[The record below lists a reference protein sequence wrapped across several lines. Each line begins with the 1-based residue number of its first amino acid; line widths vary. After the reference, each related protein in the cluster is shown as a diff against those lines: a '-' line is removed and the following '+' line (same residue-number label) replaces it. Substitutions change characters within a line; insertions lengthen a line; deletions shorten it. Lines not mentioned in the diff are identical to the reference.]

1 MPKWGITDEQRETRP
16 WGLEPGLLAPA
27 KVVTDPVHGDVFV
40 NVLEAK
46 LLDSPP
52 MQRLRRVR
60 QLGTTHLVY
69 PAATHSRFSHSLG
82 ALRAA
87 QDLLDAVAGNR
98 TAPRHTPD
106 LLDEWDNSGR
116 LPDGTPVL
124 EARFAEA
131 TVLARLGALLHDFCH
146 VPLGH
151 TIEDDLKV
159 LLVHDGNK
167 PRFERLWNRVEES
180 TRRPIERGASRFTD
194 ATLSL
199 LDELLLLIL
208 SKLKRNG
215 LVSSYPFV
223 GDIVGNT
230 ICADLI
236 DYLRR
241 DHWFTGLPIALGHRF
256 VNDFYVM
263 DSHHKHFPKRMVVR
277 IARDGHLRADVV
289 TELVKYLRYRYELT
303 ERVLT
308 HHAKVAAD
316 AMISKL
322 LEMWSDSIWNT
333 AAASD
338 FPEVV
343 ARVGRDDIDA
353 LKDTISE
360 DASSRGLDPATVLD
374 GIQATVGDLL
384 EATFTERSDDG
395 LLEHVV
401 DEARRLPAD
410 RRSRGIESLA
420 TAVLSRDLFKLIGR
434 AESRADMALAQEK
447 FEKFGRADARRQ
459 LERNAARLAGLE
471 HGWQVVI
478 WLPNPDMKLK
488 VAGVLVD
495 NDDGVAPLDRI
506 EDASG
511 QIVEQHRELWAIS
524 VYAHPSVR
532 DAADTR
538 TADVLL
544 SSVRTDMDVRLV
556 RWDGEPVPATHELAA
571 NVIAEHEH
579 LDANA
584 RSLLLRLVPAASGG
598 TPTFSDLLVR
608 LWRAAEAN
616 GLLSGNV
623 PDDL

>member
-1 MPKWGITDEQRETRP
+1 MPKWGLTDEQRETRP
-16 WGLEPGLLAPA
+16 WGLSPDLLEPA
-27 KVVTDPVHGDVFV
+27 KVITDPIHGDVFV
-40 NVLEAK
+40 NVLEAQ

-69 PAATHSRFSHSLG
+69 PAATHSRFSHALG

-98 TAPRHTPD
+98 TGPRHTPD
-106 LLDEWDNSGR
+106 LLDEWAKSGS
-116 LPDGTPVL
+116 LPDETPVL
-124 EARFAEA
+124 EGRFAEA

-151 TIEDDLKV
+151 TIEDDLNV
-159 LLVHDGNK
+159 LVAHDGNVA
-167 PRFERLWNRVEES
+167 RFERLWSRIEEP
-180 TRRPIERGASRFTD
+180 TRRPIERGASRFPD

-199 LDELLLLIL
+199 LDELSLLIL
-208 SKLKRNG
+208 SKLKRNSV
-215 LVSSYPFV
+215 VSSYPFV

-263 DSHHKHFPKRMVVR
+263 DSRHKHFPKRMVVR

-322 LEMWSDSIWNT
+322 LEMWSDSMWVD
-333 AAASD
+333 AAASAYPD
-338 FPEVV
+338 VI
-343 ARVGRDDIDA
+343 ARVGRDDMDA
-353 LKDTISE
+353 VNAAIASE
-360 DASSRGLDPATVLD
+360 ASTRGLDPAQANQ
-374 GIQATVGDLL
+374 GIRASVEDQL

-401 DEARRLPAD
+401 DQARRLSAD
-410 RRSRGIESLA
+410 RRSRGIEALA
-420 TAVLSRDLFKLIGR
+420 TAVLNRDLFKLIGR

-447 FEKFGRADARRQ
+447 FDAFGRAEARRQ
-459 LERNAARLAGLE
+459 LERAAARLAGLE

-511 QIVEQHRELWAIS
+511 QIVAQHRDLWAIS
-524 VYAHPSVR
+524 VFAHPAVR
-532 DAADTR
+532 SALDTR
-538 TADVLL
+538 MADVLL
-544 SSVRTDMDVRLV
+544 SSLRTDMDIRLV
-556 RWDGEPVPATHELAA
+556 RWDGEPVLTTHELAA
-571 NVIAEHEH
+571 NVIAERGH
-579 LDANA
+579 LDTDGRVA
-584 RSLLLRLVPAASGG
+584 LLSLVPAAAGG
-598 TPTFSDLLVR
+598 TPTFRDLLVR
-608 LWRAAEAN
+608 LWRAAEVN
-616 GLLSGNV
+616 GLVSGDV

>member
-1 MPKWGITDEQRETRP
+1 MPKWGLTDEHRETRP
-16 WGLEPGLLAPA
+16 WGLDPELLAPA
-27 KVVTDPVHGDVFV
+27 KVITDPVHGDVFV
-40 NVLEAK
+40 NVIEAQ

-69 PAATHSRFSHSLG
+69 PGATHSRFSHALG

-87 QDLLDAVAGNR
+87 QDLLDAVADNR

-106 LLDEWDNSGR
+106 LLDEWDRSGA
-116 LPDGTPVL
+116 LADGTSVL
-124 EARFAEA
+124 EARVAEA
-131 TVLARLGALLHDFCH
+131 TVLARLGALLHDLCH

-159 LLVHDGNK
+159 LVVHDGNE
-167 PRFERLWNRVEES
+167 PRFTKLWGRIEES
-180 TRRPIERGASRFTD
+180 TRLVIERGKSRFPE
-194 ATLSL
+194 ATLTL
-199 LDELLLLIL
+199 RDELSLLIL
-208 SKLKRNG
+208 SKLKPNG
-215 LVSSYPFV
+215 AVSNYPFV

-230 ICADLI
+230 ICADLM

-322 LEMWSDSIWNT
+322 LEMWSDSIWIS
-333 AAASD
+333 AAASQ
-338 FPEVV
+338 FPDVV

-353 LKDTISE
+353 LKDAISG
-360 DASSRGLDPATVLD
+360 DASSRGLDPVSVLD
-374 GIQATVGDLL
+374 GIRAAVEDLL
-384 EATFTERSDDG
+384 EAIFTERSDDG

-401 DEARRLPAD
+401 DQARQLPAD
-410 RRSRGIESLA
+410 RRSRGIEALA
-420 TAVLSRDLFKLIGR
+420 AAVLNRALFKLIGR
-434 AESRADMALAQEK
+434 AESRADVALAQEK
-447 FEKFGRADARRQ
+447 FEKFGRSDARRQ
-459 LERNAARLAGLE
+459 LERNAARLAGLA

-511 QIVEQHRELWAIS
+511 QIVEQHRDLWAIS

-532 DAADTR
+532 NALDSR

-544 SSVRTDMDVRLV
+544 SSLRTDMDIRLL
-556 RWDGEPVPATHELAA
+556 RWDGEPVPTTHELAA
-571 NVIAEHEH
+571 KVIADRQH
-579 LDANA
+579 LDTNA
-584 RSLLLRLVPAASGG
+584 RESLVRLVPAAAGG

-608 LWRAAEAN
+608 LWRAAEVN
-616 GLLSGNV
+616 GLVSGDV